1 MLRSGRLRGKR
12 SGRASV
18 GRTQGNRSQAST
30 HLGSVYVRRPLR
42 FDQPFPTRRSV
53 ASGPVDG
60 PASSNNQEVSVST
73 LLDELRS
80 MKLVK
85 VMTFTNRETGEREEK
100 QVVLYDGLLHAARQ
114 IGLTRIETDLVLAP
128 KEENRWT
135 AVVQARVETKTG
147 TYSGI
152 GDATPENVNRRVSP
166 AFIRV
171 AETRAKARALRD
183 AVDLRGVL
191 CLDEIDDLQDEGE
204 RPPRRAPAGANG
216 RGPVNGAPRTPQR
229 NGTPPGPNR
238 LPQGNGSNGG
248 PSRERE
254 GPRPMS
260 EKQFGFLMKL
270 MADEGFDR
278 EAAIEQLKSSFGTG
292 DLRTVTGAQASAKI
306 DELTGKAVAG
316 RTYG

>member
-1 MLRSGRLRGKR
+1 M
-12 SGRASV
+12 
-18 GRTQGNRSQAST
+18 
-30 HLGSVYVRRPLR
+30 
-42 FDQPFPTRRSV
+42 
-53 ASGPVDG
+53 
-60 PASSNNQEVSVST
+60 ST

-128 KEENRWT
+128 NEENRWT

-204 RPPRRAPAGANG
+204 RPPRRAPAVPNG
-216 RGPVNGAPRTPQR
+216 RGPGNGAPRNGNGHGNGAPRAPQR

-248 PSRERE
+248 PPRERE

-292 DLRTVTGAQASAKI
+292 DLRTVTATQASAKI